1 MGIPECECP
10 AWSSAGEDVEELAF
24 LVLYFECTTGE
35 QYIPKE
41 VTKCSCALRVF
52 MHRLFLKSQT
62 RRVLSSAQLK
72 INFPP
77 EWNRTPRTQLSWPTL
92 CTRRHQWADACFKV
106 KQTTIYAM
114 ASWVT
119 PRPLPVV
126 TAFSI
131 LKLLEFKVYLQFLLL
146 HLYQRYQQCE
156 FLSLKASK
164 QEFPCALH
172 WFCSSP
178 PARTAS
184 SVWAQ
189 AGKEQPQDHH
199 IERTFYWK
207 QNSDDYQQFHGEA
220 KFLSK
225 KYTTVLLHLHYIF
238 WDLLF
243 LSNKSWNTEAI
254 KTVFPVHVS
263 FPQL

>member
-41 VTKCSCALRVF
+41 VTKCSCTLRVF

-189 AGKEQPQDHH
+189 AGKEQPAGPPHWKNILLKTKFRWLPAIPWGSQIPFQEVHH
-199 IERTFYWK
+199 STPAFTLHILRFTI
-207 QNSDDYQQFHGEA
+207 SQQQ
-220 KFLSK
+220 KL
-225 KYTTVLLHLHYIF
+225 KYRSH
-238 WDLLF
+238 
-243 LSNKSWNTEAI
+243 
-254 KTVFPVHVS
+254 
-263 FPQL
+263 